1 MKTGRLPIGL
11 SDLLCIPFYGKLH
24 IRKDQQ
30 MNNLDKLRA
39 MLRDMEDSLGI
50 WGDIIGALSLF
61 GILFV
66 GLFFVGVFQ

>member
-1 MKTGRLPIGL
+1 
-11 SDLLCIPFYGKLH
+11 
-24 IRKDQQ
+24 

-50 WGDIIGALSLF
+50 WGDIIGALSRF